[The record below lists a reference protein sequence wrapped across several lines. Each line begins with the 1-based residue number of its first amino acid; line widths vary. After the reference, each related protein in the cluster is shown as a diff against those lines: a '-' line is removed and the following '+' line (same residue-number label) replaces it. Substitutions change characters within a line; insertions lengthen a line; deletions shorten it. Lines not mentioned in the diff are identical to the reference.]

1 MGTPG
6 GGFCPPDP
14 PKSIKINK
22 IIDFF
27 KKSLI
32 FQKRGG
38 TPPFLQKVGSSGQ
51 IAKSTPKMTPKSA
64 RFWGHFGGQKRPFF
78 DPKNRP
84 DFDPQ
89 NRPDFGSILTLKID
103 PKSILKSIL
112 EMDPPYGGPK
122 IDPGVPDRYLD
133 PRGGSKNR
141 FSNRSTRWTPRAGV
155 QKSIRGYP
163 DRYLDPRGGSK
174 NRFSNRSI
182 RRTPARGVQK
192 SIRRC
197 PDRYTATQSYQISEH
212 VFRK

>member
-27 KKSLI
+27 KKSSI

-38 TPPFLQKVGSSGQ
+38 TPPFLQKVGSSGR

-141 FSNRSTRWTPRAGV
+141 FSNRSIRWTPARGV
-155 QKSIRGYP
+155 QKSFRISAR
-163 DRYLDPRGGSK
+163 RSK
-174 NRFSNRSI
+174 THFGP
-182 RRTPARGVQK
+182 PAGVQK